1 MQIYYVANPL
11 KSLTFL
17 KDKEKRFYKDLVQS
31 NLNKFMYRGCNSKKN
46 HYIYYRSFISSSPI

>member
-31 NLNKFMYRGCNSKKN
+31 NLKKVMHRGCNSKKN
-46 HYIYYRSFISSSPI
+46 PYILIGV